1 MIKKIEYKF
10 AIGRNS
16 DSVLLKQI
24 SNGLN
29 AVAAVD
35 TSRLNGSIYNITK
48 TGVVNYNR
56 QIKIIKETIKG
67 TTFKANTSDV
77 LLTNVYDKD
86 QTPLYYKAVIRR
98 KFYKNLYVNDVKI
111 ESYDDNFLYTN
122 DIGPIKYEFD
132 NGNIEII
139 NDDFYPVFVDF
150 SDVSMSMIADMD
162 GRIYKH
168 QIIDGEFI
176 ILTDSLNM
184 SCASKNKPLLNM
196 SE

>member
-67 TTFKANTSDV
+67 TTFKANTSDI
-77 LLTNVYDKD
+77 LLTNV
-86 QTPLYYKAVIRR
+86 LY
-98 KFYKNLYVNDVKI
+98 LG
-111 ESYDDNFLYTN
+111 T
-122 DIGPIKYEFD
+122 
-132 NGNIEII
+132 
-139 NDDFYPVFVDF
+139 FV
-150 SDVSMSMIADMD
+150 
-162 GRIYKH
+162 
-168 QIIDGEFI
+168 
-176 ILTDSLNM
+176 
-184 SCASKNKPLLNM
+184 
-196 SE
+196 

>member
-56 QIKIIKETIKG
+56 QIKIIKEIPIYDLFFMPNYFCFSILSLILSLKASFLSFLFF
-67 TTFKANTSDV
+67 FKAKRYSRRIIFTSSVISLCKSAAEIV
-77 LLTNVYDKD
+77 L
-86 QTPLYYKAVIRR
+86 
-98 KFYKNLYVNDVKI
+98 
-111 ESYDDNFLYTN
+111 
-122 DIGPIKYEFD
+122 
-132 NGNIEII
+132 
-139 NDDFYPVFVDF
+139 
-150 SDVSMSMIADMD
+150 
-162 GRIYKH
+162 
-168 QIIDGEFI
+168 
-176 ILTDSLNM
+176 
-184 SCASKNKPLLNM
+184 
-196 SE
+196 

>member
-35 TSRLNGSIYNITK
+35 TSRLIEVYNITK

-86 QTPLYYKAVIRR
+86 QT
-98 KFYKNLYVNDVKI
+98 
-111 ESYDDNFLYTN
+111 S
-122 DIGPIKYEFD
+122 
-132 NGNIEII
+132 
-139 NDDFYPVFVDF
+139 
-150 SDVSMSMIADMD
+150 
-162 GRIYKH
+162 
-168 QIIDGEFI
+168 FI
-176 ILTDSLNM
+176 L
-184 SCASKNKPLLNM
+184 
-196 SE
+196 